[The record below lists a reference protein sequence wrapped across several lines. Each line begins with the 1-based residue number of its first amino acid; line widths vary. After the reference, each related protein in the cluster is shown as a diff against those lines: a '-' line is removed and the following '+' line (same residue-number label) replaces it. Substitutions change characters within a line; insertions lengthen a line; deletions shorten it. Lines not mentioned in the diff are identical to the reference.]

1 MVNFLGTLLAFVI
14 VFFVVTFV
22 HEFGHFF
29 MARLFGVRVDAF
41 SFGIGPR
48 LFGVQNGKLT
58 FFKAP
63 EGGTGTDYRVSLVPI
78 ICYVKLLGEGMF
90 EKDRPLAPDDLMAK
104 TRGQRFLIMG
114 MGAAMNILLAIVLV
128 AVINGVGTRADE
140 YLEEKP
146 VIGHIETG
154 SPAEKAGLRIDDEIL
169 SIAGHPVRT
178 WSDVQMAVGTRP
190 DRLIK
195 IEVRRDG
202 RILPVDLKT
211 ETETLTHFQMGY
223 AGFQA
228 KILTQIQMVI
238 GGSPAEKAGLR
249 QGDVIV
255 GIDGTPVYFYQF
267 LETIQKNP
275 GKELMFSVERAGQ
288 LVTIP
293 VTPRKEGEVG
303 KIGIAQVPKSVIKK
317 YPFFAAI
324 GESFKQNLS
333 NVFLVVRVIRGL
345 FTGETPTS
353 QLGGPVAIADFSYA
367 AFRLGLTALLGWIAV
382 LSLQLGV
389 INIVLP
395 IPVADGFQM
404 LVLVLESIFR
414 KDLGP
419 KFRMVLMSIGWFLM
433 ILLTAFVILNDFI
446 KKLPHGWR
454 SLVPF

>member
-1 MVNFLGTLLAFVI
+1 MVNFLGTILAFVI

-48 LFGVQNGKLT
+48 LFGVQNGKLS

-63 EGGTGTDYRVSLVPI
+63 AGGTGTDYRVSLLPI

-114 MGAAMNILLAIVLV
+114 MGSIMNILLAVILV

-140 YLEEKP
+140 YIDEKP
-146 VIGHIETG
+146 VIGYIEAG
-154 SPAEKAGLRIDDEIL
+154 SPAEQAGLRVDDEL
-169 SIAGHPVRT
+169 LRIAGHPVKT
-178 WSDVQMAVGTRP
+178 WNDVQLAVGSRP

-202 RILPVDLKT
+202 QILPFDLHSESVSKY
-211 ETETLTHFQMGY
+211 QMGY

-228 KILTQIQMVI
+228 KILTQIEMVVS
-238 GGSPAEKAGLR
+238 GSPAEKAGLKR
-249 QGDVIV
+249 GDVIL
-255 GIDGTPVYFYQF
+255 GIDGKPVYFYKF
-267 LETIQKNP
+267 LEIIQKNP
-275 GKELMFSVERAGQ
+275 GKELFFMVDRGGQ
-288 LVTIP
+288 TLTIP
-293 VTPRKEGEVG
+293 VTPRREGEVG

-324 GESFKQNLS
+324 EHSVKQNLS

-367 AFRLGLTALLGWIAV
+367 AFRLGLVAMLGWIAV

-395 IPVADGFQM
+395 IPIADGFQM
-404 LVLVLESIFR
+404 LVLVVESVFR
-414 KDLGP
+414 RDLGP

-433 ILLTAFVILNDFI
+433 ILLTVFVVLNDFI

>member
-1 MVNFLGTLLAFVI
+1 MANFLGTILAFFI

-29 MARLFGVRVDAF
+29 MARRFGVRVDAF

-48 LFGVQNGKLT
+48 LFGVQNGKLS

-63 EGGTGTDYRVSLVPI
+63 AGGTGTDYRVSLVPV

-90 EKDRPLAPDDLMAK
+90 EKDRPLAPDDLMSK
-104 TRGQRFLIMG
+104 TRGQRFLIMA
-114 MGAAMNILLAIVLV
+114 MGAVMNILLAVVLV
-128 AVINGVGTRADE
+128 AVINGVGTRADQ
-140 YLEEKP
+140 YLEERP

-154 SPAEKAGLRIDDEIL
+154 SPAEQAGLRVDDEIL
-169 SIAGHPVRT
+169 SIAGHAVKT
-178 WSDVQMAVGTRP
+178 WTDVQMAIGTRP

-202 RILPVDLKT
+202 QVLPFDLRSESVT
-211 ETETLTHFQMGY
+211 EYQMGY

-228 KILTQIQMVI
+228 KTLTQVDMVLPD
-238 GGSPAEKAGLR
+238 SPAEKAGLKR
-249 QGDVIV
+249 GDVIL
-255 GIDGTPVYFYQF
+255 GIDGQPVYFYKF
-267 LETIQKNP
+267 LEIIRKNSD
-275 GKELMFSVERAGQ
+275 KELLLTIDRGGQ
-288 LVTIP
+288 TLTIL
-293 VTPRKEGEVG
+293 VTPRREGDVG
-303 KIGIAQVPKSVIKK
+303 KIGIAQIPKSVIKK
-317 YPFFAAI
+317 YPFFEAI
-324 GESFKQNLS
+324 GQSVKQNLS
-333 NVFLVVRVIRGL
+333 NVFLIVRVIRGL
-345 FTGETPTS
+345 FTGETPMS
-353 QLGGPVAIADFSYA
+353 QLGGPKAIADFSYVA
-367 AFRLGLTALLGWIAV
+367 LRLGVVALLGWIAV

-404 LVLVLESIFR
+404 FVLVLESIFR

-419 KFRMVLMSIGWFLM
+419 KFRMVLMTVGWFLM

>member
-1 MVNFLGTLLAFVI
+1 MANFLGTLLAFVI

-29 MARLFGVRVDAF
+29 MARLFGVRVDVF

-104 TRGQRFLIMG
+104 TRFQRFLIMG
-114 MGAAMNILLAIVLV
+114 MGSAMNILLAVVLV
-128 AVINGVGTRADE
+128 AVINGVGTRVPE
-140 YLEEKP
+140 YLDEKP
-146 VIGHIETG
+146 VIGHIEAG
-154 SPAEKAGLRIDDEIL
+154 SPAEQAGLRIDDEIL
-169 SIAGHPVRT
+169 RIAGQPVKT
-178 WSDVQMAVGTRP
+178 WSDVQVAVGSRP

-202 RILPVDLKT
+202 QILPVDLRT
-211 ETETLTHFQMGY
+211 ESESEYQMGY

-228 KILTQIQMVI
+228 KITTQIQMVL
-238 GGSPAEKAGLR
+238 GNSPAEKAGLK

-255 GIDGTPVYFYQF
+255 GIDGKPVYFYKF
-267 LETIQKNP
+267 LETIQKSP
-275 GKELMFSVERAGQ
+275 GKELLFTVERGGQ
-288 LVTIP
+288 TLQIP

-303 KIGIAQVPKSVIKK
+303 KIGISQVPKSVIRK

-324 GESFKQNLS
+324 SESLKQNLK

-367 AFRLGLTALLGWIAV
+367 ALRLGLTALLGWIAV

-404 LVLVLESIFR
+404 FVLVLESIFR

-419 KFRMVLMSIGWFLM
+419 KFRMVLMTIGWVLM
-433 ILLTAFVILNDFI
+433 LLLTAFVILNDFI